1 MSLILKGKRM
11 KKSLLAVSISLSLLA
26 MAGNVQAASIKAGQA
41 KSATCAGCHGN
52 KGNSLIS
59 MYPKLASQNEE
70 YIIKQLHAFKDGS
83 RNGPMMASMAAGL
96 SDADIDDIAVFYET
110 QKVTR
115 NSLPALELDDEE
127 ISDDLSDEQQAELKE
142 KAATNKLAA
151 QEKRDAMLVLGRDVF
166 LNGNLESEVSAC
178 IACHGPE
185 GEGNKPAAF
194 PALNGQHAD
203 YLIKT
208 LNDYKA
214 GKRTNNSE
222 NIMRMIAKRMSD
234 KEIKATANYIS
245 TMK

>member
-1 MSLILKGKRM
+1 M
-11 KKSLLAVSISLSLLA
+11 KKTLLAVSVSLSLFA
-26 MAGNVQAASIKAGQA
+26 MAGNVHAGSIKAGQD
-41 KSATCAGCHGN
+41 KSATCAGCHGE
-52 KGNSLIS
+52 KGNSLVS

-70 YIIKQLHAFKDGS
+70 YLIKQLHAFKDGS
-83 RNGPMMASMAAGL
+83 RNGPMMASMASGL
-96 SDADIDDIAVFYET
+96 SDEDIEDIAVFYEA

-115 NSLPALELDDEE
+115 NALPPLELDDDE
-127 ISDDLSDEQQAELKE
+127 ISDDLTGEQQAELKE
-142 KAATNKLAA
+142 KAAADKQVAL
-151 QEKRDAMLVLGRDVF
+151 EEREAMLARGQDVF
-166 LNGNLESEVSAC
+166 INGHLESEISAC

-214 GKRTNNSE
+214 AKRTNSSE
-222 NIMRMIAKRMSD
+222 NIMRMIAQRMSAE
-234 KEIKATANYIS
+234 EIKAIAYYIS

>member
-1 MSLILKGKRM
+1 M
-11 KKSLLAVSISLSLLA
+11 KKGLLAVSISLSLLA
-26 MAGNVQAASIKAGQA
+26 MAGNVHAASIKAGKA
-41 KSATCAGCHGN
+41 KSATCAGCHGEN
-52 KGNSLIS
+52 GNSLVS

-70 YIIKQLHAFKDGS
+70 YLIKQLHAFKDGK

-96 SDADIDDIAVFYET
+96 SDGDIEDIAVYYEA
-110 QKVTR
+110 QKISN
-115 NSLPALELDDEE
+115 NSLPPLEFDADDYE
-127 ISDDLSDEQQAELKE
+127 ISEDSSDEQKAEIKE
-142 KAATNKLAA
+142 KATADKLAA

-194 PALNGQHAD
+194 PALNRQHAD
-203 YLIKT
+203 YLIKS

-214 GKRTNNSE
+214 AKRTNNSE
-222 NIMRMIAKRMSD
+222 NIMRMIAKRMSA
-234 KEIKATANYIS
+234 KEIKAAANYIS